1 MNKAELFFEAGADG
15 GGEALYRNPDGTFF
29 TSGSSGGMLDEE
41 EDPIISWRFDYPD
54 FQNYWEDF
62 IRKNGNFWPFLY
74 PLFIHPEAIPLIQKA
89 LDSLDEEKKELS
101 AYQINNWRMAME
113 KGHKSF

>member
-1 MNKAELFFEAGADG
+1 MNKADLFFEAGADG
-15 GGEALYRNPDGTFF
+15 GGEALYRNPDGTFY

-41 EDPIISWRFDYPD
+41 EDPIISWRVDYPD

-62 IRKNGNFWPFLY
+62 IRKNGDFWLFLF

-89 LDSLDEEKKELS
+89 LDSLDEEKKEL
-101 AYQINNWRMAME
+101 QKDGINTWRFAME
-113 KGHKSF
+113 RVHKSF